1 MSGVGNAL
9 EDLDK
14 SVNKSVPGGWV
25 TIGALA
31 AGGAGAYY
39 GAGSAAGAGAGTGLT
54 GAGSTTGI
62 GATQAAA
69 GLGGSAAAGSTYG
82 TLVAPTAGTTFG
94 ALSAGSAPVVGAAL
108 TPAAAAA
115 VPGSAEAIAA
125 AKGATTL
132 GAASPSISPMQ
143 AMLMGRMVGGGF
155 GQQTGGGT
163 QSSSVGFKPG
173 QPVNSADPIAALL
186 APKIKKKERFSLL

>member
-1 MSGVGNAL
+1 MSGVGKSL

-39 GAGSAAGAGAGTGLT
+39 GAGSAAGGAGTGLT
-54 GAGSTTGI
+54 GAGSATGI

-115 VPGSAEAIAA
+115 MPGSAEAIAA

-143 AMLMGRMVGGGF
+143 AMLATRMVGGGF
-155 GQQTGGGT
+155 GQPQGGGQ
-163 QSSSVGFKPG
+163 QSSSVGFRAG
-173 QPVNSADPIAALL
+173 QPVNTADPIAALL